1 MILYL
6 LRNLKKLSNSSKFE
20 TKINKKIIDQLS
32 QCNSSYVLEVY
43 TFILILDMSYT
54 SVHIVSH
61 SLKWN
66 FHFSVSLIITVY
78 NCGFLCIA
86 PLYMHKILHIC
97 NVNYLRISIT
107 RPAWDMSLFRATDTN
122 NL

>member
-1 MILYL
+1 ML
-6 LRNLKKLSNSSKFE
+6 LETLLHFYDSLPAEKFLKKLSNSSKFE
-20 TKINKKIIDQLS
+20 TNINKKIIDQLS

-66 FHFSVSLIITVY
+66 FHSVY
-78 NCGFLCIA
+78 N
-86 PLYMHKILHIC
+86 
-97 NVNYLRISIT
+97 
-107 RPAWDMSLFRATDTN
+107 
-122 NL
+122 